1 MIRELAHDENA
12 VSISVG
18 FILTFSISVIM
29 IVMVLSSFYSLMN
42 DAEQTVMHDEF
53 EIHGND
59 IAVRIATIDTMVGAM
74 ADSGASVEEIRYE
87 FNMPS
92 KIAGKPYSVELDNST
107 GDIVFISEKRER
119 TQVKVPY
126 FAENTVVPSTTVES
140 IKGSF
145 VIAYDPETN
154 VITIY

>member
-1 MIRELAHDENA
+1 MIRNFADDENA

-18 FILTFSISVIM
+18 FILTFTISVLM
-29 IVMVLSSFYSLMN
+29 IVMVLNSFYSLMN

-74 ADSGASVEEIRYE
+74 TDSGASVEEIQYE
-87 FNMPS
+87 FYMPPR
-92 KIAGKPYSVELDNST
+92 IAGKPYSVELDNST
-107 GDIVFISEKRER
+107 ADIVFISEKRER

-126 FAENTVVPSTTVES
+126 FAENTVVSATTVES
-140 IKGSF
+140 IKGNF
-145 VIAYDPETN
+145 VITYDPKTN
-154 VITIY
+154 IITIY

>member
-1 MIRELAHDENA
+1 MIRKLIDNEDA

-29 IVMVLSSFYSLMN
+29 IVLVLSSFYSLMN

-59 IAVRIATIDTMVGAM
+59 IAVRIATIDTMVGSM
-74 ADSGASVEEIRYE
+74 EDSGSDINDIRYE
-87 FNMPS
+87 FSMPS
-92 KIAGKPYSVELDNST
+92 KIAGKPYSIEIVNSSR
-107 GDIVFISEKRER
+107 DIVFMSDERER

-126 FAENTVVPSTTVES
+126 FAENTVVVSTKIQS
-140 IKGSF
+140 IKGNF
-145 VIAYDPETN
+145 IIAYEPETN
-154 VITIY
+154 IINIY

>member
-1 MIRELAHDENA
+1 MIRGFIDDENA

-18 FILTFSISVIM
+18 FILTFTISVLM

-74 ADSGASVEEIRYE
+74 TDSGASVEEIQYE
-87 FNMPS
+87 FKMPS
-92 KIAGKPYSVELDNST
+92 RIAGKPYSVELDNSS
-107 GDIVFISEKRER
+107 GDIVFISDKRER

-126 FAENTVVPSTTVES
+126 FAENTVVSASTVES
-140 IKGSF
+140 IKGNF

-154 VITIY
+154 IIIIY